1 MVDFYPSCENKEEYV
16 VKPFFVLV
24 SLLVVLIG
32 GISIHYLVYNN
43 DAQKELLA
51 SVTKV
56 TKLSSPSLSVA
67 YYEPRVLSYE
77 EALNPAYPQ
86 MQTMNK
92 MDLVYAQ

>member
-1 MVDFYPSCENKEEYV
+1 MILLLAG
-16 VKPFFVLV
+16 FVLV
-24 SLLVVLIG
+24 HYVTHN
-32 GISIHYLVYNN
+32 GIS
-43 DAQKELLA
+43 AQAMLN

-67 YYEPRVLSYE
+67 YYEPRVLFYE